1 MSYFKV
7 VNAGIL
13 TTIQDLGRF
22 GYMDI
27 GITQSGA
34 MDEEAFLWA
43 NRLLQNNPNTNML
56 EITYGNFELQ
66 SFGNTIFCI
75 TGAEAN
81 IWLNSKLIKRYKCYK
96 IKNGDILK
104 IGFVKRGVRLYL
116 GILGG
121 FLDKKELGSFS
132 VNVKEGIKSPIKRGD
147 KLSFK
152 PSSSRI
158 LGYLKDEYI
167 PKISKNLELRVLL
180 GYEYKEFATK
190 ELEKLFSSTFKVKS
204 HNRMGYFLSGNSICT
219 NNLEI
224 ISNPISL
231 GAIQITSKGE
241 PIILLKERQ
250 SIGGYPKIGSVIP
263 TDCFK
268 LSQLKEGDSIS
279 FKAISLKEATK
290 ITKDFYTS
298 FLNTLKQ

>member
-7 VNAGIL
+7 IKAGIL

-66 SFGNTIFCI
+66 SFGDTIFCV
-75 TGAEAN
+75 TGAEAD
-81 IWLNSKLIKRYKCYK
+81 IWLNSKKINRYRCYK
-96 IKNGDILK
+96 IKKGDRVK

-116 GILGG
+116 AVKGG
-121 FLDKKELGSFS
+121 FLDKKELGSYS
-132 VNVKEGIKSPIKRGD
+132 VSIKEDIKRAIKIGD
-147 KLSFK
+147 RVNFK
-152 PSSSRI
+152 PSNSRI

-167 PKISKNLELRVLL
+167 PKISNYLELRVVL

-190 ELEKLFSSTFKVKS
+190 ELKRLFSSTFKVKS
-204 HNRMGYFLSGNSICT
+204 HNRMGYFLSGATIDT

-224 ISNPISL
+224 ISNPISF

-268 LSQLKEGDSIS
+268 LAQLKEGDSIT
-279 FKAISLKEATK
+279 FKTISLKEATK
-290 ITKDFYTS
+290 ITREFYKS
-298 FLNTLKQ
+298 FLLN